1 MRKLFTFSFIAWA
14 QTRDFNPGLS
24 EVVDGVPTLKGLEAV
39 FSNVVSVVLGLSG
52 VVLFIM
58 LIVGG
63 FKYLTAGGDPKALEA
78 AKGTLSHAI
87 LGLVVLVLA
96 FIILKVIAE
105 VTGVSS
111 ILNFQI
117 TR

>member
-1 MRKLFTFSFIAWA
+1 MRNFDPT
-14 QTRDFNPGLS
+14 TS
-24 EVVDGVPTLKGLEAV
+24 EVVGDVPTLKGLEAV
-39 FSNVVSVVLGLSG
+39 FSNVVSVVLSLAG

-58 LIVGG
+58 LIYGG
-63 FKYLTAGGDPKALEA
+63 FKYLTAGGDPKALEG

-87 LGLVVLVLA
+87 LGLVVLILA

-117 TR
+117 YKP

>member
-1 MRKLFTFSFIAWA
+1 MI
-14 QTRDFNPGLS
+14 RDFDPNAS
-24 EVVDGVPTLKGLEAV
+24 EVVDGAVTLKGLEVV
-39 FSNVVSVVLGLSG
+39 FSNVISVVLALGG
-52 VVLFIM
+52 IVLFIM
-58 LIVGG
+58 LIYGG
-63 FKYLTAGGDPKALEA
+63 FKYLTAGGDPKALEG

-117 TR
+117 YRP